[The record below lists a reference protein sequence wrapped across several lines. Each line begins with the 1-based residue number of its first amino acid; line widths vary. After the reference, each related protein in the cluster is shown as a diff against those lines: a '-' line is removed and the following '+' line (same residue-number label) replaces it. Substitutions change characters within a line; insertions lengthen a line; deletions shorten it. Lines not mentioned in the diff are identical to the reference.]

1 MVHHRV
7 RGATGGGGGAAM
19 NVGGTLVVVVSVTE
33 LTTYAAWMLGLA
45 IVALVFAGWRK
56 NARATVRSPRAG
68 QGVPTTV
75 RRTVGR
81 DWAPIGVAETTTPLY
96 KRPGPLRRLWAL
108 AASSGIALVIGAVL
122 ATVVAFGLAYLV
134 ITLTDLLRQ

>member
-1 MVHHRV
+1 M
-7 RGATGGGGGAAM
+7 RGATGGGGGGAEKALGDTL
-19 NVGGTLVVVVSVTE
+19 GGVVSVTE

-45 IVALVFAGWRK
+45 LVALVLAGWRK
-56 NARATVRSPRAG
+56 NARASVKSPRAD

-96 KRPGPLRRLWAL
+96 KRPGPIRRIWAVV
-108 AASSGIALVIGAVL
+108 ASSGIAIVIGAVL